1 MQFPLRSYLVHVC
14 TQHIYTLMP
23 LKEETVLMPLPLSC
37 LLIHFWKMQKWI
49 PHFSYLT
56 TTVFSLYSLFFFHWE
71 FYSQWIT
78 AYKINLYRAILAPA
92 DMFNFGSAE
101 CVLWC
106 SLFFF
111 FDDIGAALTLNAI
124 TLVGGRSFV
133 FSAWITCI
141 FRVLKTWC
149 LASDLN
155 PFLNE
160 MEKRNCNCKP
170 QEYSV
175 STCVSFNAIWLFTD
189 CLKYFL
195 DCETS
200 CQFSSC

>member
-1 MQFPLRSYLVHVC
+1 MCLYTAYTYFNAIERRDWLFWCLSPLAVSSFTSERWRSGYLLSLIWLLLFFPL
-14 TQHIYTLMP
+14 
-23 LKEETVLMPLPLSC
+23 
-37 LLIHFWKMQKWI
+37 LIGC
-49 PHFSYLT
+49 
-56 TTVFSLYSLFFFHWE
+56 FFHWE

-78 AYKINLYRAILAPA
+78 AYKINLYRAVLAPA
-92 DMFNFGSAE
+92 DIFNFGSAE

-106 SLFFF
+106 ALFFFF

-124 TLVGGRSFV
+124 TLVGGRSFM

-155 PFLNE
+155 PFLHE
-160 MEKRNCNCKP
+160 MEKRNCNCKS

-200 CQFSSC
+200 CQFSSS